1 MSSLQLVFLTLLTA
15 LLVAAIG
22 FTAVTVRAALA
33 VNERAEPSGWRDRIS
48 RATERDAQGWAFV
61 LHRATGV
68 AVFAFLA
75 LHILDVSLYA
85 VSATR
90 FDDVHS
96 LYGTTPMR
104 LFESLLLFGI
114 LFHAFNGLR
123 LVALDLIDVSTAA
136 ARRMLHVAVG
146 LSLVLG
152 VAASAVILQPVL
164 T

>member
-1 MSSLQLVFLTLLTA
+1 
-15 LLVAAIG
+15 
-22 FTAVTVRAALA
+22 
-33 VNERAEPSGWRDRIS
+33 
-48 RATERDAQGWAFV
+48 
-61 LHRATGV
+61 
-68 AVFAFLA
+68 
-75 LHILDVSLYA
+75 
-85 VSATR
+85 
-90 FDDVHS
+90 
-96 LYGTTPMR
+96 MR

-136 ARRMLHVAVG
+136 ASRMLHVAVG

>member
-1 MSSLQLVFLTLLTA
+1 VSALQLVFLTLLTT
-15 LLVAAIG
+15 LLAAAIG

-48 RATERDAQGWAFV
+48 RATDRDAQGWAFV

-68 AVFAFLA
+68 AVFAFLT

-85 VSATR
+85 LSATR

-96 LYGTTPMR
+96 LYGATPMR
-104 LFESLLLFGI
+104 LFECLLLFGI

-123 LVALDLIDVSTAA
+123 LVALDLIDVSTVA

-152 VAASAVILQPVL
+152 VAASTVILQPVL